1 MIEQIYKEESTV
13 LTNLRNRLLSLISV
27 FFLLT
32 GIPAMAESIELD
44 VIDEPPE
51 EIVIYLG
58 EDDASAEEKD
68 LLDEGN
74 TGTMETEDDISIV
87 DANEDLDDIAIEADV
102 EEAAYA
108 QSANPAVLF
117 YWNETVTYS
126 VTQKFNLKS
135 GPYANSANVGSV
147 AKGSSLTFTR
157 LVVNGYNNL
166 WGMTRSNQY
175 AYLGLKIKNGSWSTD
190 GTQYFKKVQKP
201 AASQFKFSDIAYP
214 SSYTINPNGYY
225 LSNGS
230 ISSIYPFKTLKTEI
244 KSGSGK
250 VISSYTRNISGT
262 VYAVKN
268 LDTMSVSDNGVKFS
282 WIKDPGTY
290 YWNLTATD
298 LTGYSR
304 TYSMKFTAKNNTSTS
319 TEIVPTSVSLNTSSF
334 KLQVGQ
340 TYKLTAT
347 VYPANAANKT
357 VTWYTDN
364 TNVATVSGGVVTA
377 KGIGTATIMA
387 RTVNT
392 KIATATVTVSAGVV
406 EPVSIAVN
414 SSKISMYEGGWLQLN
429 PTVYPTNATNKTI
442 TYKSSKTSVARVDAS
457 GKVTAIK
464 KGSCTITASTFNKKS
479 VSVYVTVLETPK
491 PSKVTLNRTGTVS
504 LNLNNRLQLYA
515 QVSPIGVT
523 SVLTWT
529 TSNKKIA
536 TVDPYGVV
544 TAVGAGKATIT
555 VKTQNGKK
563 ATVKVEVVDPEIAK
577 EVHIDLADKI
587 VNGLSELAGNGLRVG
602 HTMTIYAYC
611 VPSTAKIV
619 KYWSSNTKVAVV
631 DSKGT
636 ITALK
641 KGTAKIYAASKN
653 GKKDYIKI
661 KVIN

>member
-1 MIEQIYKEESTV
+1 
-13 LTNLRNRLLSLISV
+13 
-27 FFLLT
+27 
-32 GIPAMAESIELD
+32 
-44 VIDEPPE
+44 
-51 EIVIYLG
+51 
-58 EDDASAEEKD
+58 
-68 LLDEGN
+68 
-74 TGTMETEDDISIV
+74 
-87 DANEDLDDIAIEADV
+87 
-102 EEAAYA
+102 
-108 QSANPAVLF
+108 
-117 YWNETVTYS
+117 
-126 VTQKFNLKS
+126 
-135 GPYANSANVGSV
+135 
-147 AKGSSLTFTR
+147 
-157 LVVNGYNNL
+157 
-166 WGMTRSNQY
+166 
-175 AYLGLKIKNGSWSTD
+175 
-190 GTQYFKKVQKP
+190 
-201 AASQFKFSDIAYP
+201 
-214 SSYTINPNGYY
+214 
-225 LSNGS
+225 
-230 ISSIYPFKTLKTEI
+230 
-244 KSGSGK
+244 
-250 VISSYTRNISGT
+250 
-262 VYAVKN
+262 
-268 LDTMSVSDNGVKFS
+268 
-282 WIKDPGTY
+282 
-290 YWNLTATD
+290 
-298 LTGYSR
+298 
-304 TYSMKFTAKNNTSTS
+304 
-319 TEIVPTSVSLNTSSF
+319 
-334 KLQVGQ
+334 
-340 TYKLTAT
+340 
-347 VYPANAANKT
+347 
-357 VTWYTDN
+357 
-364 TNVATVSGGVVTA
+364 
-377 KGIGTATIMA
+377 MA

-653 GKKDYIKI
+653 GKKDSIKI